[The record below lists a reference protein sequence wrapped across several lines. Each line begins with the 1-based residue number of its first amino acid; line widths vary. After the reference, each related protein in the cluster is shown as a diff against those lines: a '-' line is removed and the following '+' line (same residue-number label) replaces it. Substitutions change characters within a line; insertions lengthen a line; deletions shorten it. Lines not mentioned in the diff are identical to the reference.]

1 MADIFPAGSVLQIG
15 QRMEFFLDNMTEG
28 VASRIEDIQ
37 GKKLVVA
44 MPVDSTNRL
53 VIPMSNEHIYGS
65 AISKGCRYRFFTTFR
80 DKAMDTI
87 PVWIIDMPETVERY
101 QNREFVRVPVTM
113 PLKVR
118 VMDEDGALGPL
129 TETTTV
135 DISGGGIAFTWL
147 KRVKVGTSVSVE
159 INNLPGIG
167 TLSLMCMVA
176 RCMAKETEDATTYLI
191 GVRMLNLTRPIRNK
205 LVKFIF
211 DIQRQNLAKG
221 IRINN

>member
-1 MADIFPAGSVLQIG
+1 MPDIFPADKVLQIG

-28 VASRIEDIQ
+28 VSSRIEDIQ

-44 MPVDSTNRL
+44 MPLDSKNRP
-53 VIPMSNEHIYGS
+53 VIPVSNEHIYGS
-65 AISKGCRYRFFTTFR
+65 AISKGCQYRFFTTYR
-80 DKAMDTI
+80 DKAVDTI
-87 PVWIIDMPETVERY
+87 PVWIIDMPDTVERH
-101 QNREFVRVPVTM
+101 QNREFVRVPVSI

-129 TETTTV
+129 TKTTMV
-135 DISGGGIAFTWL
+135 DISGGGLAFSWP
-147 KRVKVGTSVSVE
+147 KRVKVGTSAAVE

-167 TLSLMCMVA
+167 TLSLMCVVA
-176 RCMAKETEDATTYLI
+176 RCMAREAEDSTTYLV

-221 IRINN
+221 IKSS

>member
-1 MADIFPAGSVLQIG
+1 MPDIFPADKVLQIG
-15 QRMEFFLDNMTEG
+15 QRMEFFLDNMSEG
-28 VASRIEDIQ
+28 VSSRIEDIQ

-44 MPVDSTNRL
+44 MPLDSKNRP
-53 VIPMSNEHIYGS
+53 VIPVSNEHIYGS
-65 AISKGCRYRFFTTFR
+65 AISKGCQYRFFTTYR
-80 DKAMDTI
+80 DKAVDTI
-87 PVWIIDMPETVERY
+87 PVWIIDMPDKVERH
-101 QNREFVRVPVTM
+101 QNREFVRVPVSI

-129 TETTTV
+129 TKTTMV
-135 DISGGGIAFTWL
+135 DISGGGLAFSWP
-147 KRVKVGTSVSVE
+147 KRVKVGTSAAVE

-167 TLSLMCMVA
+167 TLSLMCVVA
-176 RCMAKETEDATTYLI
+176 RCMAREAEDSTTYLV

-221 IRINN
+221 IKSS

>member
-1 MADIFPAGSVLQIG
+1 MPDIFPAERVLQIG

-28 VASRIEDIQ
+28 VSSRIEDIQ

-44 MPVDSTNRL
+44 MPLDSKNRP
-53 VIPMSNEHIYGS
+53 VIPVSNEHIYGS
-65 AISKGCRYRFFTTFR
+65 AISKGCRYRFFTTYR

-87 PVWIIDMPETVERY
+87 PVWIVDMPDTVERH
-101 QNREFVRVPVTM
+101 QNREFVRVHVIM
-113 PLKVR
+113 PIKVR
-118 VMDEDGALGPL
+118 MMDEDGALGPL
-129 TETTTV
+129 TKTTTV
-135 DISGGGIAFTWL
+135 DISGGGVAFSWP
-147 KRVKVGTSVSVE
+147 KRVKEGTSVAIE

-176 RCMAKETEDATTYLI
+176 RCMAIEKDDAATYLI
-191 GVRMLNLTRPIRNK
+191 GARMLNLTRPIRNK

-221 IRINN
+221 IKYN